1 MAITI
6 SGENNN
12 DKILASDGVI
22 DELSGL
28 NLVGVI
34 TATSFT
40 GDVTGNLTG
49 NVTGNINN
57 TTLLLQTGGNE
68 RIRIN
73 SNGSIQITPEASTSN
88 PYALI
93 DTSGDSVRLHAKKS
107 SGNNEFRFLTQS
119 SGTVDER
126 LRITSGGS
134 VNIGTGQL
142 DQSARMLNVY
152 GGAIRATQTTGGNSI
167 EAFGQS
173 TSGQS
178 YGLLASAGTTA
189 NDYAGLFRKYDGTTI
204 IKMRGDGKVGIGTD
218 TPEYQTTIAA
228 DGANA
233 KLNIKRKTATSSN
246 NNAYGSLFY
255 TNNLGTDLAAI
266 RAQRESAN
274 TNAFLSFWTH
284 SGSSLEEKLRIHSD
298 GNVTKPK
305 NAMFKAMMTA
315 SYNPG
320 STGWKTIPYNTDSQT
335 GCFDV
340 GDNFNTSTHRF
351 TAPVDGY
358 YFFGLNQRVDSGDSN
373 YFRVAFGLDGD
384 YNSGGDYP
392 YGHAIYKDADAFSFY
407 SFSITS
413 LNYMTAGQY
422 MIAMGYSNTD
432 TNFYWQNESIFYGFL
447 LQ

>member
-1 MAITI
+1 
-6 SGENNN
+6 
-12 DKILASDGVI
+12 
-22 DELSGL
+22 
-28 NLVGVI
+28 
-34 TATSFT
+34 
-40 GDVTGNLTG
+40 GNLTG

-57 TTLLLQTGGNE
+57 TTLLLQTGGYE

-93 DTSGDSVRLHAKKS
+93 DTSGDSVRLHAKKD

-126 LRITSGGS
+126 FRISSNGRVAVGNATNNANTNALFKAVADDGEAADLYVGQF
-134 VNIGTGQL
+134 VNL
-142 DQSARMLNVY
+142 E
-152 GGAIRATQTTGGNSI
+152 AT
-167 EAFGQS
+167 A
-173 TSGQS
+173 GQS
-178 YGLLASAGTTA
+178 YGVNIQAGSNSTDHGFRVRNRANNTTQF
-189 NDYAGLFRKYDGTTI
+189 LV
-204 IKMRGDGKVGIGTD
+204 RGDGNVGIGTD
-218 TPEYQTTIAA
+218 NPFNPLEVVGSSVDLMLYDTQAYSQNSSGPAVAFAGNDSAGNRKTFA
-228 DGANA
+228 DVRGVANGAN
-233 KLNIKRKTATSSN
+233 I
-246 NNAYGSLFY
+246 GEF
-255 TNNLGTDLAAI
+255 AI
-266 RAQRESAN
+266 RTRGTGGNLTEA
-274 TNAFLSFWTH
+274 
-284 SGSSLEEKLRIHSD
+284 LRIDSD

-305 NAMFKAMMTA
+305 NTMFKAMMTA

-335 GCFDV
+335 ACFDI
-340 GDNFNTSTHRF
+340 GGNFDTSTHRF

-432 TNFYWQNESIFYGFL
+432 TNFYWQNESIFYGYL
-447 LQ
+447 VG